1 MASASFTVLA
11 GVNTR
16 NQLCSNVPPSLLTTV
31 CDTVSTQLTE
41 CFIRLTSC
49 FLSVFISLKP
59 CYSDHVFGSCSAFQ
73 DDSWIVSGKWRK
85 QYLSLYYGARL
96 SCVPRCHIVVSPLW
110 CVCAL
115 LCCLTLA
122 DTHIHTHTK
131 VLTLL
136 HNFVCT
142 CDHVWVCLR
151 ASQCTL
157 LCSAVCYKL
166 CINAESA
173 ASPIIVCVAWCNRL
187 KVPRNSCWFQFTLTD
202 QSLKQK
208 CKFTREAWSFPPTI
222 CSPSEYKMF
231 WNWWFS
237 KR

>member
-1 MASASFTVLA
+1 MASASFTVLF
-11 GVNTR
+11 GVSRR
-16 NQLCSNVPPSLLTTV
+16 NHLCSTVPSSLLTTV
-31 CDTVSTQLTE
+31 CNTVSTQLTE
-41 CFIRLTSC
+41 CFMGLTSC

-59 CYSDHVFGSCSAFQ
+59 CYSDHVFGSCSAFK
-73 DDSWIVSGKWRK
+73 DDSWIVSGKWRE
-85 QYLSLYYGARL
+85 QYLSLYYGAKL
-96 SCVPRCHIVVSPLW
+96 SCVPRCHLAVSPLW
-110 CVCAL
+110 CVRAL
-115 LCCLTLA
+115 LCSLTY
-122 DTHIHTHTK
+122 THTK

-173 ASPIIVCVAWCNRL
+173 ASPIIVCAAWCNRL
-187 KVPRNSCWFQFTLTD
+187 KVPRNSCWFQFTQTD

-208 CKFTREAWSFPPTI
+208 C
-222 CSPSEYKMF
+222 
-231 WNWWFS
+231 
-237 KR
+237 

>member
-1 MASASFTVLA
+1 MASASFTVLF

-16 NQLCSNVPPSLLTTV
+16 NQLCNNVPSSLLTTV

-73 DDSWIVSGKWRK
+73 DDSWIVSGKWRE
-85 QYLSLYYGARL
+85 QYLSLYYSARL
-96 SCVPRCHIVVSPLW
+96 SCVPRCHIAVSPLW

-115 LCCLTLA
+115 LCSLTLA
-122 DTHIHTHTK
+122 DTHTK

-157 LCSAVCYKL
+157 LCCVLQALHKCRKCCFTHYCL
-166 CINAESA
+166 C
-173 ASPIIVCVAWCNRL
+173 CV
-187 KVPRNSCWFQFTLTD
+187 
-202 QSLKQK
+202 
-208 CKFTREAWSFPPTI
+208 
-222 CSPSEYKMF
+222 M
-231 WNWWFS
+231 
-237 KR
+237 